1 MPKKGNFILKIFIQR
16 NEIEEEILKEILESS
31 VNQKA
36 LKKEIKLIMRNN

>member
-16 NEIEEEILKEILESS
+16 NEIEEEIWKEILESS